1 MQNNNCIIHKI
12 ALCMKKIIFI
22 VTLLSITDFSAYSQ
36 TIDLQTMLTGHNLVF
51 NTANEVKPMQD
62 GDKKGITCK
71 DNIWLKNVDFSY
83 GTIELDIRGRNE
95 FLKSFPGIAFHASD
109 TSRNYEVVYFRPF
122 NFRSADAVRRTWS
135 VQYMSLPEYGYDRLR
150 KENTGQFESEIL
162 PNPKPEDWIHARIVI
177 KKDSIKVYVNGM
189 DKPSLAVR
197 TLQKRSN
204 GMFCLWVDATTADF
218 ANLTITNDK

>member
-1 MQNNNCIIHKI
+1 
-12 ALCMKKIIFI
+12 MKKLF
-22 VTLLSITDFSAYSQ
+22 VLLALLISDNAFSQ
-36 TIDLQTMLTGHNLVF
+36 TIDLQKMLADKNLVF

-62 GDKKGITCK
+62 GDKKGVTCK

-122 NFRSADAVRRTWS
+122 NFRSADPVRRTWS

-204 GMFCLWVDATTADF
+204 GMFCLWTDATTADF
-218 ANLTITNDK
+218 ANLLITKDK

>member
-1 MQNNNCIIHKI
+1 
-12 ALCMKKIIFI
+12 MKKIILI
-22 VTLLSITDFSAYSQ
+22 VTLLSVADFSAYCQ
-36 TIDLQTMLTGHNLVF
+36 TIDLQKMLADKNLVF
-51 NTANEVKPMQD
+51 NIANQVKPMQD
-62 GDKKGITCK
+62 GAKKGVTCK

-83 GTIELDIRGRNE
+83 GLIELDIRGRNE

-109 TSRNYEVVYFRPF
+109 TSRDYEVVYFRPF
-122 NFRSADAVRRTWS
+122 NFQSTDPVRRTWS

-197 TLQKRSN
+197 ALHKSSN
-204 GMFCLWVDATTADF
+204 GLFGLWTDATVAEF
-218 ANLTITNDK
+218 ANLVIAKDK

>member
-1 MQNNNCIIHKI
+1 
-12 ALCMKKIIFI
+12 MKKLFI
-22 VTLLSITDFSAYSQ
+22 LVALLISSKTFSQ
-36 TIDLQTMLTGHNLVF
+36 NIDLQGMLADHNLVF
-51 NTANEVKPMQD
+51 NTANEVKPIQD

-122 NFRSADAVRRTWS
+122 NFRSADPVRRTWS

-150 KENTGQFESEIL
+150 KENTGQFENEIL

-177 KKDSIKVYVNGM
+177 RKDSIKVYVNGM

-204 GMFCLWVDATTADF
+204 GMFCLWADATTADF
-218 ANLTITNDK
+218 ANLVITNGK

>member
-1 MQNNNCIIHKI
+1 
-12 ALCMKKIIFI
+12 MKKLFI
-22 VTLLSITDFSAYSQ
+22 LVALLISGRAFGQ
-36 TIDLQTMLTGHNLVF
+36 NIDLQKMLTDKNLVF
-51 NTANEVKPMQD
+51 NAANEVKPMQD
-62 GDKKGITCK
+62 GDKKGVTCK

-122 NFRSADAVRRTWS
+122 NFRSADPVRRTWS
-135 VQYMSLPEYGYDRLR
+135 VQYMSLPEYPYDRLR

-204 GMFCLWVDATTADF
+204 GMFGLWADATVADF
-218 ANLTITNDK
+218 ANLVITNDK

>member
-1 MQNNNCIIHKI
+1 
-12 ALCMKKIIFI
+12 MKKLFI
-22 VTLLSITDFSAYSQ
+22 LLALLISGNAFSQS
-36 TIDLQTMLTGHNLVF
+36 IDLQKMLANKDLLF
-51 NTANEVKPMQD
+51 NTANEVKPIQD
-62 GDKKGITCK
+62 GDKKGVTCK

-122 NFRSADAVRRTWS
+122 NFRHADPVRRTWS

-204 GMFCLWVDATTADF
+204 GMFCLWADATTADF
-218 ANLTITNDK
+218 ANLVITNDK